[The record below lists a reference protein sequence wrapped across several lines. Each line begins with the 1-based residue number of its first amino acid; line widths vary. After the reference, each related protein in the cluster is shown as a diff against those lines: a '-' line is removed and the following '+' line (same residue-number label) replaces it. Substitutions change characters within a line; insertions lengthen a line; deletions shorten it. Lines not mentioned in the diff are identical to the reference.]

1 MDQEKIKHAV
11 SELLEAFGED
21 PQREGL
27 KETPQRVAKMYAEI
41 FASLNHQPEDFSNY
55 KTFHVDDQPEMVLIQ
70 QIPFYSMCE
79 HHLLP
84 FFGNVSVA
92 YVPRDGKVI
101 GLSKIPRLVDFVAKK
116 PGMQERL
123 TTELAN
129 ELQQILNPKGIA
141 IKVAARHMCMEM
153 RGINKAGQF
162 TYTSKFTGEFK
173 DDLALRKEFLMQT
186 KDLVK

>member
-41 FASLNHQPEDFSNY
+41 FASLNHQPE
-55 KTFHVDDQPEMVLIQ
+55 
-70 QIPFYSMCE
+70 
-79 HHLLP
+79 
-84 FFGNVSVA
+84 
-92 YVPRDGKVI
+92 

-129 ELQQILNPKGIA
+129 ELQRILNPKGIA